1 MNTDLI
7 YTIPKDLHTKEY
19 LKTLLINHPEI
30 KFVSL
35 LGVDLLFNDIDEK
48 IPVNLFLDD
57 LDTFLHSTAIKTDGS
72 SVNLPGIATLNN
84 AQVDI
89 KVDLDSTWFVD
100 YNNEHIDTITNKP
113 VGTLKIPSFLF
124 HEGIA
129 VDSRSIL
136 KETIAYLKSDLLE
149 KFKDSKVLNFYG
161 INFEDILDV
170 DVTMAT
176 ELEFWVKTPNEL
188 ADIEELSTSQVLKEQ
203 YWKRTKGSVRTAL
216 EQTLLAMEKY
226 NLKPEMGHKEVGG
239 VKAQLDNSGNLT
251 HIMEQLE
258 IDWKY
263 SDAITCCDNNLIV
276 RNLIKEI
283 FRQNGLE
290 VTFMAKPI
298 DTVAGSGKHIHLGIT
313 LKLRNGKKINLFHND
328 DDYISP
334 LGYGALMGVLKNYE
348 VINPFISNSID
359 ALKRLKPGF
368 EAPVCTCTSLGLS
381 SDLPSRNRTV
391 LIALIR
397 EGDNPYSTRFELR
410 SPCPH
415 TNSYLA
421 TTACILSMLDGMTY
435 VIKNNK
441 CSEELLNEISKDYE
455 NPASYLERNRKYRT
469 ESNIFTDYS
478 TMELEKYFG
487 VSPKTVLENLN
498 AFDMYKDKLEVLK
511 YGDILTSAI
520 INSYKLGV
528 LDRYLNELT
537 GRVIPHYTKDI
548 RSFKKL
554 THDDSC
560 AFDVENWNKVQTLKE
575 YLMKDSYDNLSL
587 FSKLK
592 NAIKNNNLEDVSN
605 LQLELDEKM
614 IILRKLYNKYKQ
626 NII

>member
-136 KETIAYLKSDLLE
+136 KETIDYLKSDLLE

-298 DTVAGSGKHIHLGIT
+298 DNVAGSGKHIHLGIT
-313 LKLRNGKKINLFHND
+313 LKLRNGKKINLFHNN

>member
-298 DTVAGSGKHIHLGIT
+298 DNVAGSGKHIHLGIT

>member
-298 DTVAGSGKHIHLGIT
+298 DNVAGSGKHIHLGIT

-511 YGDILTSAI
+511 YGDILTGAI

-560 AFDVENWNKVQTLKE
+560 AFDVENWNRVQTLKE

-614 IILRKLYNKYKQ
+614 IILRKLYNK
-626 NII
+626 

>member
-136 KETIAYLKSDLLE
+136 KETIDYLKSDLLE

>member
-298 DTVAGSGKHIHLGIT
+298 DNVAGSGKHIHLGIT

-487 VSPKTVLENLN
+487 ISPKTVLENLN
-498 AFDMYKDKLEVLK
+498 AFDMYRDKLEVLK